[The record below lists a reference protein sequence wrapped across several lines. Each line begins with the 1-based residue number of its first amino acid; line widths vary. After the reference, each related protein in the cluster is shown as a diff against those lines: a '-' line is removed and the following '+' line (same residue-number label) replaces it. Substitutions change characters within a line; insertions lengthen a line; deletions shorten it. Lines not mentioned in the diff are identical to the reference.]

1 MMGNSFTSSVSRML
15 QQHAQQRISRQRS
28 KADALGL
35 AYLRCFAA
43 REFERG
49 SPGAGLA
56 AFRLTTN
63 IVPTGRIARLPTISH
78 ERERRPEERVR
89 VAEHPL
95 FRSWIDEPPALDQCL
110 HGLVQSFR
118 A

>member
-15 QQHAQQRISRQRS
+15 QQHAQQRISRQLS

-49 SPGAGLA
+49 SPGAGSA
-56 AFRLTTN
+56 AVRLTTN
-63 IVPTGRIARLPTISH
+63 IVPSPDESRDYRNSSPFPIALGHSVTRFSAKFDASFSCRTYL
-78 ERERRPEERVR
+78 RPF
-89 VAEHPL
+89 L
-95 FRSWIDEPPALDQCL
+95 FRK
-110 HGLVQSFR
+110 
-118 A
+118 

>member
-49 SPGAGLA
+49 SPGAGFA
-56 AFRLTTN
+56 AF
-63 IVPTGRIARLPTISH
+63 
-78 ERERRPEERVR
+78 
-89 VAEHPL
+89 
-95 FRSWIDEPPALDQCL
+95 
-110 HGLVQSFR
+110 
-118 A
+118 